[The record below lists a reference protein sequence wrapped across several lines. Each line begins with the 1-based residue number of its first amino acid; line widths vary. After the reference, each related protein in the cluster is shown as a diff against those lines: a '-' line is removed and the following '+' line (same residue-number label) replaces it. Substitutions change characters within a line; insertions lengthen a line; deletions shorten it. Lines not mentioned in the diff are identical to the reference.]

1 MWGRHILPPSSLLYS
16 DSKLKFASSIYSSPT
31 HYPPLFLLAISLQPS
46 YLGVMRNAKGV
57 MSDVALWLTP
67 DSLAGLPP

>member
-1 MWGRHILPPSSLLYS
+1 MSLYLSSKNVPCYTSTLTPPFIFPLSL
-16 DSKLKFASSIYSSPT
+16 AT
-31 HYPPLFLLAISLQPS
+31 SLGLS

>member
-1 MWGRHILPPSSLLYS
+1 MSLSSKRFSCCTFALAPP
-16 DSKLKFASSIYSSPT
+16 IISP
-31 HYPPLFLLAISLQPS
+31 LSMAITLGPS